1 MTPRATPKVQTSQN
15 VPRPCA
21 TIPMVKDFHLP
32 CFPVYIIL
40 VFLTYLNHT
49 ISIST
54 STVKVASVSYSG
66 VEGSLRREAAT
77 YCRGKGSLMVHAAG
91 NLNDDLSEFG
101 NADDDD
107 LIVAGGTT
115 VSNSKYIL
123 SNYGTFVDVMAPG
136 KNVRTTDTGSGY
148 ISIDGTS
155 FSAPL
160 AAGLVALI
168 WSADPN
174 FGTPDELT
182 PDEVEAI
189 LKAGTV
195 PHDLV
200 SENDA
205 AYGLINSRNS
215 VVIAASG
222 TFPVSFYPWDS
233 HVLYCATNLTQDIAF
248 LPIFCNSPRHHQ
260 HHCLQPCLPRLIT
273 QQRHLLQ
280 PRILLLIHRPR
291 QSLQPCLPL
300 LITQPMQAVEMA

>member
-1 MTPRATPKVQTSQN
+1 MFLTSQSSQFIN
-15 VPRPCA
+15 
-21 TIPMVKDFHLP
+21 F
-32 CFPVYIIL
+32 
-40 VFLTYLNHT
+40 
-49 ISIST
+49 

-66 VEGSLRREAAT
+66 AEGILRREAAT
-77 YCRGKGSLMVHAAG
+77 YCKGRGSLIVHAAG
-91 NLNDDLSEFG
+91 NLNDDLSEYG

-115 VSNSKYIL
+115 VSNSKYAL

-160 AAGLVALI
+160 TAGLVALI

-195 PHDLV
+195 PHDLL
-200 SENDA
+200 SEYDA

-222 TFPVSFYPWDS
+222 TFPVSCCLCLYPWNS
-233 HVLYCATNLTQDIAF
+233 HVLYCATSLTQDIAF
-248 LPIFCNSPRHHQ
+248 LLTFCNSPRYHQ
-260 HHCLQPCLPRLIT
+260 HHCLPV
-273 QQRHLLQ
+273 
-280 PRILLLIHRPR
+280 
-291 QSLQPCLPL
+291 CLPL
-300 LITQPMQAVEMA
+300 LITQHIQAVEMA